1 MGFFYENKEVVLFR
15 KATDPFNKIFI
26 YNALKK
32 FKVGIKKKY
41 PYLRGVVIETFGLI
55 KNDIEKQ

>member
-1 MGFFYENKEVVLFR
+1 
-15 KATDPFNKIFI
+15 
-26 YNALKK
+26 LKK

-41 PYLRGVVIETFGLI
+41 PYLRGVVIETLGLI